1 MSATQQLI
9 HNQSYKLKT
18 ASLTGIVV
26 AGMLYADRCR
36 AEYGINFPP
45 PAADVAQEIYDI
57 HMLTMQIT
65 TVLLLIVFGFV
76 FYSLYYHRKSRG

>member
-1 MSATQQLI
+1 
-9 HNQSYKLKT
+9 
-18 ASLTGIVV
+18 
-26 AGMLYADRCR
+26 MLYADRCR

-76 FYSLYYHRKSRG
+76 FYSLYYHRKSRGYQADQNFHNS